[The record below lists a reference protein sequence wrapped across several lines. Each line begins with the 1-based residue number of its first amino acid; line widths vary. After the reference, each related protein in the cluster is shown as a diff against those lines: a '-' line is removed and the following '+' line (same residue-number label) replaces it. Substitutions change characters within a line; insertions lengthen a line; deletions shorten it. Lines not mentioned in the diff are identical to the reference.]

1 MRPPML
7 GLPHRTILPGLQ
19 FMLAGIV
26 GKPET
31 YYRLPAVRFAFEIW
45 SYIGMV
51 AIYCSC
57 VIIEDKDEIPAEEW
71 AFYVFILGLIWRDTL
86 EFREL
91 LPVQRILYS
100 RYGPSRIGK
109 TIATPENKYMPE
121 RLWKLWNRR
130 TLTPS
135 HSMAKTLQRY
145 LFYDAWNI
153 LDAST
158 AALAMLA
165 LIFRIIGQ
173 QGATESES
181 VVGENALNIAQ
192 WCFLF
197 SAPFLFSRVLFLSQ
211 IDDTLGPMTQVHDT
225 MLVRRERES
234 QPICVEGGAIGLKR

>member
-1 MRPPML
+1 MKQIFV
-7 GLPHRTILPGLQ
+7 HHT
-19 FMLAGIV
+19 
-26 GKPET
+26 
-31 YYRLPAVRFAFEIW
+31 
-45 SYIGMV
+45 
-51 AIYCSC
+51 
-57 VIIEDKDEIPAEEW
+57 
-71 AFYVFILGLIWRDTL
+71 
-86 EFREL
+86 
-91 LPVQRILYS
+91 
-100 RYGPSRIGK
+100 
-109 TIATPENKYMPE
+109 ENKY
-121 RLWKLWNRR
+121 RSLVAFNKGLIVSRCDGVKLLCHCC
-130 TLTPS
+130 TV
-135 HSMAKTLQRY
+135 ARY